1 MKQKQK
7 QVYFGTVSFG
17 KASRFLGKRLL
28 ITRGIYSDLNQ
39 NKQIQL
45 AARKSK
51 AVSSVAVWGFRTWI
65 GSEAFK
71 YARSAS

>member
-39 NKQIQL
+39 NNWLQESPRPCPL
-45 AARKSK
+45 SLFG
-51 AVSSVAVWGFRTWI
+51 VLEPG
-65 GSEAFK
+65 
-71 YARSAS
+71 